1 MSSRKNI
8 SEATTTSGGKMKKFL
23 GAVLVL
29 FSLSA
34 TAADRSASKPATP
47 STPPAHTTGRFQL
60 FHGSYGVAGS
70 EVSCV
75 MRIDTE
81 TSRTWVLYP
90 PTPDPKVRHFWVE
103 VLEFPAQEPK
113 HSE

>member
-1 MSSRKNI
+1 
-8 SEATTTSGGKMKKFL
+8 MKKFL

-34 TAADRSASKPATP
+34 LAADRPASKPGTP
-47 STPPAHTTGRFQL
+47 STALAHTTGRFQL
-60 FHGSYGVAGS
+60 FYGSYGVTGS

-81 TSRTWVLYP
+81 TGRTWVLYP
-90 PTPDPKVRHFWVE
+90 PTPEPKVRQFWVE

-113 HSE
+113 PSE